1 MIFAWN
7 SLLADIL
14 KINTKKVA
22 LPKVIHMF
30 LQVQSLFNETLFN
43 FVFNFVINKESL
55 KANQE
60 ADPER
65 YLKFT
70 FQMVNQPNEVLQQLF
85 DDNEYFVGTQQGMM
99 LMEIAYSFL
108 RLINKATKHVYNGD
122 MLKNARKSFQN
133 LMSTKR
139 AADTVEVLDKLDVQH
154 HQLFSFSEGLTIRA
168 EIVRFYRNFF
178 VFSLNHLMSPNDF
191 HNDLDDKEYDC
202 DVLVSRAHLTLEL
215 EEEGSDYIID
225 GIPKYIVNEIKASA
239 KATQLIREWWDE
251 EKQEYIADSHVQLYV
266 KDYFLKNLFTTIYKY
281 INGVYK
287 LYHFDYFYKNLYSIT
302 KSIIVY
308 LHKYTN
314 KAICE

>member
-1 MIFAWN
+1 
-7 SLLADIL
+7 
-14 KINTKKVA
+14 
-22 LPKVIHMF
+22 
-30 LQVQSLFNETLFN
+30 
-43 FVFNFVINKESL
+43 
-55 KANQE
+55 
-60 ADPER
+60 
-65 YLKFT
+65 
-70 FQMVNQPNEVLQQLF
+70 
-85 DDNEYFVGTQQGMM
+85 
-99 LMEIAYSFL
+99 
-108 RLINKATKHVYNGD
+108 
-122 MLKNARKSFQN
+122 
-133 LMSTKR
+133 
-139 AADTVEVLDKLDVQH
+139 
-154 HQLFSFSEGLTIRA
+154 
-168 EIVRFYRNFF
+168 
-178 VFSLNHLMSPNDF
+178 MSPNDF